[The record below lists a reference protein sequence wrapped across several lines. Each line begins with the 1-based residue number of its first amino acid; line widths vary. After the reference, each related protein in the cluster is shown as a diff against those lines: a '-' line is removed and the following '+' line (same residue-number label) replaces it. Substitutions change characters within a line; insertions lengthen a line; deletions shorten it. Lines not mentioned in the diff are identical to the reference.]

1 MQVIAEAHP
10 AGRRIGNGYRHSLA
24 PREGALTFPRAAF
37 NEFHEKNF
45 TFHETL
51 PCKCFRNR
59 VKPKLPCEND
69 HAVGEPGPKDKTT
82 NSKAMLRSQTG
93 PGGTQI
99 LVRPSRAAVG
109 RPKHPACHLA
119 PTCDDPDGRGC
130 AVCLRLAVE
139 EAQREGLGEKTEQAL
154 HHRRQFWLDTCR
166 EVREMRTASRQVLKL
181 YRQQG
186 WLFLCPA
193 PRQAQSVLDALDS
206 ALPGWERDHPGL
218 FYQTLELNFPE
229 LLRVSGAQR
238 RS

>member
-1 MQVIAEAHP
+1 MD
-10 AGRRIGNGYRHSLA
+10 
-24 PREGALTFPRAAF
+24 
-37 NEFHEKNF
+37 
-45 TFHETL
+45 
-51 PCKCFRNR
+51 C
-59 VKPKLPCEND
+59 
-69 HAVGEPGPKDKTT
+69 
-82 NSKAMLRSQTG
+82 
-93 PGGTQI
+93 QI
-99 LVRPSRAAVG
+99 
-109 RPKHPACHLA
+109 HF
-119 PTCDDPDGRGC
+119 GRGC